1 MKKLILL
8 SSIIASSLIC
18 FAKAEPTE
26 KVKNA
31 FLTSFKNATEVE
43 WKEKGS
49 SYEVSFSHYGTPTRI
64 EYDAKGNILKAERQT
79 SSALLPLSIVK
90 KLQSAY
96 PDLKFS
102 AVTEVTKKKKVYYLI
117 KIETGGELC
126 TLKAFADGN
135 IKTLNKCEL

>member
-8 SSIIASSLIC
+8 SSIIASSLIS
-18 FAKAEPTE
+18 FAKEPTE

-64 EYDAKGNILKAERQT
+64 EYDAKGNIMKAERQT
-79 SSALLPLSIVK
+79 SSALLPLSVVK
-90 KLQSAY
+90 KLKATY

-102 AVTEVTKKKKVYYLI
+102 AVTEVTKKKKVFYLI